1 MKLRFSLRFLL
12 AVPVVFAAVFG
23 WVSWP
28 NRTFRTF
35 KTALTSERYEVA
47 NSMVHLEDWVLP
59 SGETLECYFESGP
72 SGVMVKCGGG
82 ALHRTTDPSRFVD
95 GLIAKTPQFK
105 DVLFSRRVYV
115 DSIYRDPNHQ
125 FEFVVQR
132 GTITLRFR

>member
-12 AVPVVFAAVFG
+12 VIPVLFGAVLG

-28 NRTFRTF
+28 NRTFGTF

-59 SGETLECYFESGP
+59 IGKALECYFESGP
-72 SGVMVKCGGG
+72 SGVVVKCGGG
-82 ALHRTTDPSRFVD
+82 ALHRTTDPSRYAN
-95 GLIAKTPQFK
+95 GLIPKTRNFK

-115 DSIYRDPNHQ
+115 DSLYRDPNHQ